1 MHLKAESKLTK
12 QITLHCYCL
21 RPKKPFEPN
30 HHFAAVSNNPHYNIA
45 IAL

>member
-1 MHLKAESKLTK
+1 MHLKAESNLIK

-21 RPKKPFEPN
+21 RPKKPFKPN
-30 HHFAAVSNNPHYNIA
+30 HYFTAVSNNPHYNND